1 MNIRIIILSLM
12 LLIAATPAAYSQK
25 GLGIEPFFEE
35 NTPHNPDASVNV
47 VSITGNKLKEHDLSI
62 YRSVSVTGD
71 DALAQRI
78 ERAVTR
84 DGTKAESREVS
95 LKKGHL
101 YFGFYSLPPVDN
113 DNRHMGENR
122 YIFYLNSTLDGG
134 RKITLIYL
142 QGKAE
147 PWQIR
152 RMIKK

>member
-1 MNIRIIILSLM
+1 MNIRIIILSLT

-25 GLGIEPFFEE
+25 GLDIEPFFEE

-71 DALAQRI
+71 EALAQRV

-95 LKKGHL
+95 LKRGRL
-101 YFGFYSLPPVDN
+101 YFGFIHCRRLTTITGIRGRTDIS
-113 DNRHMGENR
+113 
-122 YIFYLNSTLDGG
+122 STS
-134 RKITLIYL
+134 IPHSTV
-142 QGKAE
+142 AE
-147 PWQIR
+147 
-152 RMIKK
+152 KSH

>member
-1 MNIRIIILSLM
+1 MNIRIIILSLT

-25 GLGIEPFFEE
+25 GLDIEPFFEE

-62 YRSVSVTGD
+62 YRSVSVTG
-71 DALAQRI
+71 
-78 ERAVTR
+78 
-84 DGTKAESREVS
+84 VS
-95 LKKGHL
+95 LKKGRL

-113 DNRHMGENR
+113 DNRHTGENR

-134 RKITLIYL
+134 KKITLIYL

>member
-1 MNIRIIILSLM
+1 MNIKNFILFLV
-12 LLIAATPAAYSQK
+12 LLIVATPAAYSQK
-25 GLGIEPFFEE
+25 GLGIEPFFDE
-35 NTPHNPDASVNV
+35 NTPHSPDASVNV
-47 VSITGNKLKEHDLSI
+47 VSITGSKLKEYDLSV

-71 DALAQRI
+71 DALTRCI

-95 LKKGHL
+95 FKKGHL
-101 YFGFYSLPPVDN
+101 YFGFYALPPVDN
-113 DNRHMGENR
+113 ESRHMGENR

-134 RKITLIYL
+134 KKTTLIYL

-152 RMIKK
+152 QMIKK